1 MVGECRL
8 LERSRTS
15 EACSDTRRSEFQ
27 GSVVVDCLPGDGC
40 RQRLE
45 FLDEESFLAKGCQE
59 EGYVYYVPGDCP
71 EARKLR
77 DIIVIQVAGLVIF
90 TLVVN
95 GSFAGTVYRCLH
107 VYARYAFRSGIRSP
121 HSQ

>member
-1 MVGECRL
+1 MPYESTMTVVEPQR
-8 LERSRTS
+8 E
-15 EACSDTRRSEFQ
+15 
-27 GSVVVDCLPGDGC
+27 GSG
-40 RQRLE
+40 RLE
-45 FLDEESFLAKGCQE
+45 FLDDESFLTEGCQGD

-107 VYARYAFRSGIRSP
+107 VYARYGAFRSF
-121 HSQ
+121 HSVVPALTVK

>member
-1 MVGECRL
+1 M
-8 LERSRTS
+8 
-15 EACSDTRRSEFQ
+15 
-27 GSVVVDCLPGDGC
+27 
-40 RQRLE
+40 
-45 FLDEESFLAKGCQE
+45 
-59 EGYVYYVPGDCP
+59 PGDCP

-107 VYARYAFRSGIRSP
+107 VYARWAFRSGI
-121 HSQ
+121 

>member
-1 MVGECRL
+1 MPYESTMTVVEPQR
-8 LERSRTS
+8 E
-15 EACSDTRRSEFQ
+15 
-27 GSVVVDCLPGDGC
+27 GSG
-40 RQRLE
+40 RLE
-45 FLDEESFLAKGCQE
+45 FLDDESFLTEGCQGD

-107 VYARYAFRSGIRSP
+107 VYARSGPQPSRTVSWLVLSSFVLPGIPRWRLSP
-121 HSQ
+121 RWP

>member
-1 MVGECRL
+1 M
-8 LERSRTS
+8 
-15 EACSDTRRSEFQ
+15 
-27 GSVVVDCLPGDGC
+27 
-40 RQRLE
+40 
-45 FLDEESFLAKGCQE
+45 
-59 EGYVYYVPGDCP
+59 PGDCP